1 MVRKLLFLCVSSV
14 ALSACQPG
22 LTESAPVMAG
32 QAAPITAQE
41 RQQGTQANPDLLAE
55 FGGAYSGPQASYTES
70 IGRKIAVQSGLSSS
84 PGAFDA
90 ALLTS
95 PINNAFA
102 IPGGYLYITRQLVP
116 WMNAEAE
123 IAAVLG
129 HALATVAARHC
140 PQRTL
145 AARRN
150 PHP

>member
-41 RQQGTQANPDLLAE
+41 RQQGPQANPDLLAE

-84 PGAFDA
+84 PGAFEV
-90 ALLTS
+90 ALRSEEHRSELES
-95 PINNAFA
+95 
-102 IPGGYLYITRQLVP
+102 L
-116 WMNAEAE
+116 M
-123 IAAVLG
+123 
-129 HALATVAARHC
+129 
-140 PQRTL
+140 
-145 AARRN
+145 RN
-150 PHP
+150 SSADFCGK

>member
-70 IGRKIAVQSGLSSS
+70 IGRKIAVQSGLYSS
-84 PGAFDA
+84 PGAFDV
-90 ALLTS
+90 ALLNS
-95 PINNAFA
+95 PINNRSEEHTSELQSLMR
-102 IPGGYLYITRQLVP
+102 ISY
-116 WMNAEAE
+116 
-123 IAAVLG
+123 
-129 HALATVAARHC
+129 TVICLNKKTH
-140 PQRTL
+140 
-145 AARRN
+145 
-150 PHP
+150 